1 MPNAQ
6 GGMDENTGEERGGV
20 LFPVQTDLKRL
31 LEKVIIELSLEVE
44 GRPNSRQLWDGLPC
58 TPLV

>member
-1 MPNAQ
+1 
-6 GGMDENTGEERGGV
+6 MDENTGEERGGV